1 MTGALPEAARPADS
15 LLVRLGNVVFRVR
28 DGLFPAVLVLLF
40 VLTKP
45 EWPRNDQRLDDIL
58 DVVGVLVAMLGQAL
72 RVAVVGTVY
81 VIRGGRNRKVYA
93 EELVSGGFFAHCR
106 NPLYVGNLLVLL
118 GLFVIWNST
127 VAYLV
132 AVPFFL
138 VAYSAIVA
146 AEENFLRGK
155 FGEPFDEYCA
165 RVPRWIPRLR
175 GLRASLVGDAV
186 PLAARRDQGVR
197 QHGVVD
203 DRGGTAAPG
212 RLPLPPDVGCAT
224 RVPRRLRRGASRRRG
239 RVGNGTLAEEDEAI
253 PGRLTKAGERARK
266 APWPP
271 RQVRNSWGCPTLPT
285 RTTPTPA
292 SPTAA

>member
-1 MTGALPEAARPADS
+1 MTGALAEAARPADS

-28 DGLFPAVLVLLF
+28 DGLFPAVLALLF

-45 EWPRNDQRLDDIL
+45 EWPGNSQRLDDIL
-58 DVVGVLVAMLGQAL
+58 DVAGLLVAMLGQAL

-118 GLFVIWNST
+118 GLFLVWNST
-127 VAYLV
+127 MAYLV

-146 AEENFLRGK
+146 AEERFLRGK

-165 RVPRWIPRLR
+165 RVPRWIPGFR
-175 GLRASLVGDAV
+175 GLRASLAVMRFHWQRVVIKEYGSTASWMIAAAVLLLADSLAHQTWDAR
-186 PLAARRDQGVR
+186 PLYHAACVA
-197 QHGVVD
+197 VLPVIVAAW
-203 DRGGTAAPG
+203 GTA
-212 RLPLPPDVGCAT
+212 RWLKK
-224 RVPRRLRRGASRRRG
+224 
-239 RVGNGTLAEEDEAI
+239 
-253 PGRLTKAGERARK
+253 TKRF
-266 APWPP
+266 
-271 RQVRNSWGCPTLPT
+271 QDD
-285 RTTPTPA
+285 
-292 SPTAA
+292 

>member
-1 MTGALPEAARPADS
+1 MRPADN

-28 DGLFPAVLVLLF
+28 DGLFPAVLVPFF

-45 EWPRNDQRLDDIL
+45 EWPGNDQRLDDVL

-72 RVAVVGTVY
+72 RRRGRGDGL

-118 GLFVIWNST
+118 GLFVIWNSP

-132 AVPFFL
+132 GVPFFL

-146 AEENFLRGK
+146 AEENCLRGK

-165 RVPRWIPRLR
+165 RVSRWIPKLS
-175 GLRASLVGDAV
+175 GLR
-186 PLAARRDQGVR
+186 PLS
-197 QHGVVD
+197 
-203 DRGGTAAPG
+203 PG
-212 RLPLPPDVGCAT
+212 CGST
-224 RVPRRLRRGASRRRG
+224 GSG
-239 RVGNGTLAEEDEAI
+239 
-253 PGRLTKAGERARK
+253 
-266 APWPP
+266 
-271 RQVRNSWGCPTLPT
+271 S
-285 RTTPTPA
+285 
-292 SPTAA
+292 

>member
-1 MTGALPEAARPADS
+1 MTGAPAEAARPADS

-45 EWPRNDQRLDDIL
+45 EWPGNDQRLDDIL
-58 DVVGVLVAMLGQAL
+58 DLVGVLVAMLGQAL

-118 GLFVIWNST
+118 GLFVIWNSPL
-127 VAYLV
+127 AYLV

-175 GLRASLVGDAV
+175 GLRASLAGMRFRWQRVVIKEYGSTASWMITAALLLLADSLAHQPWGARPVYHAACVAALPVIAV
-186 PLAARRDQGVR
+186 AW
-197 QHGVVD
+197 
-203 DRGGTAAPG
+203 GTA
-212 RLPLPPDVGCAT
+212 RWLKK
-224 RVPRRLRRGASRRRG
+224 
-239 RVGNGTLAEEDEAI
+239 
-253 PGRLTKAGERARK
+253 TKRFRDD
-266 APWPP
+266 
-271 RQVRNSWGCPTLPT
+271 
-285 RTTPTPA
+285 
-292 SPTAA
+292 

>member
-1 MTGALPEAARPADS
+1 MTGVLPEAARPADN

-45 EWPRNDQRLDDIL
+45 EWPGNDQRLDDIL
-58 DVVGVLVAMLGQAL
+58 DLVGVLVALLGQAL

-118 GLFVIWNST
+118 GLFVIWNGPA
-127 VAYLV
+127 AYLV

-138 VAYSAIVA
+138 LAYSAIVA

-165 RVPRWIPRLR
+165 RVSRWIPKLS
-175 GLRASLVGDAV
+175 GLRASLAGMRFHWQRVVIKEYGSTASWMIAAAV
-186 PLAARRDQGVR
+186 LLLADSLAHQTWAARPVY
-197 QHGVVD
+197 HAAVAAAIPVVAVLW
-203 DRGGTAAPG
+203 GTA
-212 RLPLPPDVGCAT
+212 RWLKK
-224 RVPRRLRRGASRRRG
+224 
-239 RVGNGTLAEEDEAI
+239 
-253 PGRLTKAGERARK
+253 TKRF
-266 APWPP
+266 
-271 RQVRNSWGCPTLPT
+271 QDD
-285 RTTPTPA
+285 
-292 SPTAA
+292 